1 MEKKIYMY
9 LWRWIPCTFSIASI
23 IPEENSYV
31 SISIEFNPISLNF
44 FKINPIIF
52 INYLLHNTYTRN
64 TQHWDCKKSLKNLFH
79 GLFIYFNAF
88 LFLK

>member
-1 MEKKIYMY
+1 MQKKKKKYMY
-9 LWRWIPCTFSIASI
+9 LWRWMPCAFSIASI
-23 IPEENSYV
+23 IPEENCNV

-64 TQHWDCKKSLKNLFH
+64 IQHWDCKKALKNLFH
-79 GLFIYFNAF
+79 GLFILIHFYF
-88 LFLK
+88 